1 MRQKN
6 PILIGNMATPCN
18 AILNRLSG
26 SLALQVG
33 DHFGE
38 STTGTIRCI
47 GQTKIFED
55 LQKSLLLIK
64 ESEVFPGAIGIAEKA
79 LAEDSQSPIA
89 ELRSDFLVRFPVG
102 LVRSDQHRMDDIG
115 HNFVDSGLAEQMEG
129 SSCGLGGKREMVIPE
144 WVRQSADPFGDFF
157 ESRR

>member
-18 AILNRLSG
+18 AILTRLSG

-33 DHFGE
+33 DHFEE
-38 STTGTIRCI
+38 STTGTVRCI

-64 ESEVFPGAIGIAEKA
+64 ESEVFPGAIGLAEKA
-79 LAEDSQSPIA
+79 LADDRQSPIA
-89 ELRSDFLVRFPVG
+89 ELRPERTSANRG
-102 LVRSDQHRMDDIG
+102 L
-115 HNFVDSGLAEQMEG
+115 
-129 SSCGLGGKREMVIPE
+129 
-144 WVRQSADPFGDFF
+144 
-157 ESRR
+157 